1 MISCAP
7 ISICSHLKNVKGEH
21 SVSLQGSKWLFYIV
35 GHFNLMTL
43 KTTNIALSCIMHYIH
58 ILFISMHWR
67 KVCQSY
73 LWREYTLYFLIN
85 TGLTKDDISWC
96 LVHFS
101 KFGSSCES
109 YLTWIRCFYFC
120 LFFAKCELLLKWTV
134 KTSTLK
140 LVSHNSINR
149 NGLRISAVF
158 RYIPAAKRCV
168 STLPCLSLVLQH
180 NALG

>member
-1 MISCAP
+1 MHSAALCIIYIFYSLVC
-7 ISICSHLKNVKGEH
+7 IGVKCVSHTLEGNV
-21 SVSLQGSKWLFYIV
+21 
-35 GHFNLMTL
+35 ND
-43 KTTNIALSCIMHYIH
+43 
-58 ILFISMHWR
+58 
-67 KVCQSY
+67 
-73 LWREYTLYFLIN
+73 TLYFLIN

-109 YLTWIRCFYFC
+109 YLTWIRGFYFC